1 VTLRTK
7 LLLSLS
13 PLLAAVVIAVV
24 LGSRTTATL
33 GQSSQRVLSE
43 NYRSVLSAERMKEAV
58 ERIDSAAM
66 FFLAGRNDLAAEQ
79 SAVSQKRFEDELAV
93 EKANITELGEKEAA
107 AEVQNTWSR
116 YQKALDG
123 FHALPPEKQK
133 EYYFRELLPRFLA
146 VKNAADFILDLNQ
159 DAMLHKSAQ
168 AERSAKQGNRTVV
181 LVGAAGC
188 ILALAASTWWM
199 ARLLRPLSVLSST
212 AKRIGEGDLAARAV
226 VHGKDEVAL
235 LAKDFNQMAERLERY
250 RKSSLGELLQAQ
262 QNLQAAIDSM
272 PDPVLVVAVDEQLLQ
287 VNRAA
292 EEILGVHLETGGAN
306 WTAAVKPELRGVLE
320 RVRSHVLSGKGPVVP
335 KGPEEAVRIDAAGGP
350 KHLLARAE
358 PVYGEDG
365 AIAGTTIVLQDV
377 TRILRFDELRSSLV
391 ATVAHEFRT
400 PLTSI
405 RMAVHLCAEGLVGPL
420 TEKQADL
427 LFAAREDCERLQ
439 TIVDELLDASRIQ
452 SGELVLHRSVVPAE
466 VLVDEAIDALRGTA
480 KAEDVQL
487 RVEVLPGTGHVT
499 VDRDRIQILL
509 SNLLTNAIHHSP
521 KGGWVTAGASRCDNF
536 IEFEVRDQGSGI
548 APEHQEAVF
557 EAHYQAP
564 GGHPGG
570 AGLGLAI
577 AKQIV
582 AEHKGEI
589 GVESEPGR
597 GARFWFRLAAADA
610 GPTTSEAL

>member
-1 VTLRTK
+1 MTLRTK

-13 PLLAAVVIAVV
+13 PLLAAVVVTVV
-24 LGSRTTATL
+24 LGSRTTKSL

-43 NYRSVLSAERMKEAV
+43 NYRSVLAAERMKEAV

-66 FFLAGRNDLAAEQ
+66 FVVAGRDDLAAEQ
-79 SAVSQKRFEDELAV
+79 DRASRKRFEDELVA
-93 EKANITELGEKEAA
+93 EEANITEPGEKEAA
-107 AEVQNTWSR
+107 AEVRAAWTR
-116 YQKALDG
+116 YQKTLGTFASL
-123 FHALPPEKQK
+123 APETRK
-133 EYYFRELLPRFLA
+133 EYYFRQLLPQFWA
-146 VKNAADFILDLNQ
+146 VKNAADTILDLNQ

-168 AERSAKQGNRTVV
+168 AERSAQKWNRTVV

-199 ARLLRPLSVLSST
+199 ARLLRPMSVLSS
-212 AKRIGEGDLAARAV
+212 AARRIGEGDLAARAV

-235 LAKDFNQMAERLERY
+235 LAKDFNQMAERVEKY

-262 QNLQAAIDSM
+262 QNLQAAIDSI

-292 EEILGVHLETGGAN
+292 EEILGVHLEAGGAN
-306 WTAAVKPELRGVLE
+306 WTSAVKPELRGVLE
-320 RVRSHVLSGKGPVVP
+320 RVRGHVLSGKGPFVP

-427 LFAAREDCERLQ
+427 LFTAREDCERLQ

-452 SGELVLHRSVVPAE
+452 SGELVLHRSTVPAE
-466 VLVDEAIDALRGTA
+466 VLIDEAVDALRGTA
-480 KAEDVQL
+480 KAEEVQI
-487 RVEVLPGTGHVT
+487 RAEVLPGIGQVS
-499 VDRDRIQILL
+499 VDRDRILILL

-521 KGGWVTAGASRCDNF
+521 KGAWVTAGASRHDDV
-536 IEFEVRDQGSGI
+536 IEFEVKDQGTGI
-548 APEHQEAVF
+548 APEHQQAVF

-582 AEHKGEI
+582 AEHHGEI
-589 GVESEPGR
+589 GVESEPGQ

-610 GPTTSEAL
+610 APAAGEAL